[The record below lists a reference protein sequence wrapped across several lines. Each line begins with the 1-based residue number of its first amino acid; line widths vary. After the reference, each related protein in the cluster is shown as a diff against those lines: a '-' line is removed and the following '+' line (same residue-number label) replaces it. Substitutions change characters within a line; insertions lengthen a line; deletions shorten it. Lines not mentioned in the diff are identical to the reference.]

1 MVSNM
6 GSTTDRIKSI
16 RQAEAKSHIEA
27 YTNHELYSA
36 GSWLSKPVKSALD
49 ILPCFDEYKQLR
61 VLDLGSGI
69 GRNAVA
75 IARHFQCT
83 DCQIDC
89 VDILEL
95 AIEKLNDN
103 ADKYG
108 VVHAINGIVSSID
121 DYLIHTDSYD
131 LVLAISALEHI
142 NSVEAFADKLQ
153 EIRLGLRRNGIACL
167 IVNSGVQESSIETG
181 EERIPQFEVNIP
193 TDTMLNLLTKSFPGW
208 EVLKQTVV
216 HQTYDIPRDI
226 VFSHVDTDVVTYV
239 VRKPA

>member
-1 MVSNM
+1 M
-6 GSTTDRIKSI
+6 GSTTDRIKRI

-27 YTNHELYSA
+27 YMNHELYSV
-36 GSWLSKPVKSALD
+36 GSWLSKPVKSVLD

-75 IARHFQCT
+75 IARYFRSI

-103 ADKYG
+103 ADKHG
-108 VVHAINGIVSSID
+108 VVNAINGIVSSLD
-121 DYLIHTDSYD
+121 DYLIHTESYD

-153 EIRLGLRRNGIACL
+153 EISLGLRRNGIACL
-167 IVNSGVQESSIETG
+167 FVNSGVQESSIETG

-193 TDTMLNLLTKSFPGW
+193 TETMLNLLTKSFPGW

-216 HQTYDIPRDI
+216 HQTYDVPRDI
-226 VFSHVDTDVVTYV
+226 VFSHVDTDVVTYI